1 MEGIKQYIGNIF
13 CIYIIMSVLESVIS
27 NEKYERYMKLLGG
40 VVMIMVVV
48 APLAGMFSG
57 NEIAF
62 DSDIFSECELSDE
75 VYAGILSAEKGRN
88 DEIINLYCDTVRE
101 RAASCVEGTDYE
113 LISCEVRLNLDETS
127 SDYGKILLVDI
138 ALLKKSGIYPGQNK
152 DFYDFDI
159 VALKNN
165 LANFYN
171 IPQANIYINIY
182 DGQDDKEGIG
192 TEVEH

>member
-13 CIYIIMSVLESVIS
+13 CIYIIMSVLESIIS

-101 RAASCVEGTDYE
+101 RAASCVDGTDYE

-138 ALLKKSGIYPGQNK
+138 ALLKKNGIYPGQNK

>member
-13 CIYIIMSVLESVIS
+13 CIYIIMSVLESIIS

-138 ALLKKSGIYPGQNK
+138 ALLKKNGIYPGQNK

>member
-13 CIYIIMSVLESVIS
+13 CIYIIMSVLESIIS

-62 DSDIFSECELSDE
+62 DSYIFSECELSDE

>member
-13 CIYIIMSVLESVIS
+13 CIYIIMSVLESIIS
-27 NEKYERYMKLLGG
+27 NEKYARYMKLFGG
-40 VVMIMVVV
+40 VVMIMIIVT
-48 APLAGMFSG
+48 PLAGLLG
-57 NEIAF
+57 VKEISPAG
-62 DSDIFSECELSDE
+62 DIFSECELSDE

-101 RAASCVEGTDYE
+101 RAASCVEETDYE
-113 LISCEVRLNLDETS
+113 LISCDVRLNLDEDS
-127 SDYGKILLVDI
+127 SDYGKIVLIDM
-138 ALLKKSGIYPGQNK
+138 ALLKKSGIYAGQNK

>member
-13 CIYIIMSVLESVIS
+13 CIYIIMSVLESIIS

-101 RAASCVEGTDYE
+101 RAASCIEGTDYE

>member
-13 CIYIIMSVLESVIS
+13 CIYIIMSVLESIIS

-75 VYAGILSAEKGRN
+75 VYAGILSAEKGRH

-138 ALLKKSGIYPGQNK
+138 ALLKKNGIYPGQNK

-182 DGQDDKEGIG
+182 DGQDNKEGI
-192 TEVEH
+192 EN

>member
-13 CIYIIMSVLESVIS
+13 CIYIIMSVLESIIS

-138 ALLKKSGIYPGQNK
+138 ALLKKNGIYPGQNK

-182 DGQDDKEGIG
+182 DGQDNKEGIG